1 VNLCMSG
8 LKYTT
13 QIFRMSNNNIYQVI
27 SRHFVNTQS
36 KKDEADL
43 KVWINESNEN
53 KSLYEK
59 IENHWH
65 SPVQKKITIFKHEE
79 VKSDIWN
86 RLNYKQKKL
95 NNRKKPRR
103 ANLFLKYAAVIAL
116 LICSALVIYVQL
128 NQEASEQTNLL
139 LVTKSNTVG
148 RKSEIHLKDGTVVNL
163 NSESELSYHEVFS
176 DTARIVWLDGEAFF
190 DVVKDP
196 TRPFY
201 VISQNVVVKAL
212 GTSFNV
218 SGYSDSDQLRISLAT
233 GKVLV
238 SDNKGKLS
246 SEIILLPGQEVFYQ
260 KDNQTFSPVVNFESN
275 EVEGWKDGLLFFEKA
290 DLEEI
295 IVTLERWYG
304 VEIQVISHPNIKMNY
319 TGQFKSQNLK
329 NVLMSMGFV
338 NNFEFEINNKNVLL
352 NFKNETYE

>member
-1 VNLCMSG
+1 MSG

-190 DVVKDP
+190 
-196 TRPFY
+196 
-201 VISQNVVVKAL
+201 
-212 GTSFNV
+212 
-218 SGYSDSDQLRISLAT
+218 
-233 GKVLV
+233 
-238 SDNKGKLS
+238 
-246 SEIILLPGQEVFYQ
+246 EIGRAHV
-260 KDNQTFSPVVNFESN
+260 
-275 EVEGWKDGLLFFEKA
+275 
-290 DLEEI
+290 
-295 IVTLERWYG
+295 
-304 VEIQVISHPNIKMNY
+304 
-319 TGQFKSQNLK
+319 
-329 NVLMSMGFV
+329 
-338 NNFEFEINNKNVLL
+338 
-352 NFKNETYE
+352 

>member
-1 VNLCMSG
+1 
-8 LKYTT
+8 
-13 QIFRMSNNNIYQVI
+13 
-27 SRHFVNTQS
+27 VNTQS

-43 KVWINESNEN
+43 KVWINESDEN

-65 SPVQKKITIFKHEE
+65 SPIQKKITIVKHEE

-86 RLNYKQKKL
+86 RLNYKQERLNKKE
-95 NNRKKPRR
+95 KPRR
-103 ANLFLKYAAVIAL
+103 ANLFLKYAAIIAL
-116 LICSALVIYVQL
+116 LVCSALVIYVQS
-128 NQEASEQTNLL
+128 NQEASEQTSLQ
-139 LVTKSNTVG
+139 LVVKSNSAG
-148 RKSEIHLKDGTVVNL
+148 RKSEIQLKDGTVVNL
-163 NSESELSYHEVFS
+163 NSASELSYHEVFS

-246 SEIILLPGQEVFYQ
+246 NEASSEIILLPGQEVFYQ

-295 IVTLERWYG
+295 ISTLERWYG
-304 VEIQVISHPNIKMNY
+304 VEIQVISQPNIKMNY

-338 NNFEFEINNKNVLL
+338 NNFDFEINNKNVLL
-352 NFKNETYE
+352 NFKKEAYE